1 MRPPPSPASD
11 GTVRRQRLALWVV
24 ALYATLS
31 ALWITLSDALLSWWI
46 PDTETLARASLLKG
60 WAFVALTSVALYAL
74 LYRYWS
80 TASADGAPNGGP
92 LAGVIPRWGV
102 GLLIG
107 TVLGVTG
114 ITLAQRYQQAQH
126 HAAIHLGL
134 MLQAKQAQLTDWHEE
149 RLNDAR
155 LLSQRRVLRE
165 GWDAWRE
172 APDAPPPPAMRH
184 ALEQAL
190 ELGRY
195 RAAGIVDGQG
205 HAFWVGAVPPDPQ
218 GLIPQAAT
226 RVLDT
231 TSTARAWIDA
241 DGRWQWIFVANMPG
255 MAYPAALVLALDD
268 VGALPALQPW
278 HGAPTGDIA
287 TALARRDSDRVL
299 VLDVTQPKA
308 SAVVPLEAADHPAV
322 RMVLRT
328 APPERPLPARAPAT
342 GEVAVV
348 GQPVLDGTWQLL
360 IWQPV
365 AQIRAAALQGAETT
379 LLAALLA
386 IFGTVVGVRLF
397 DERARLAQVQA
408 HAAALREVGDRL
420 ADSER
425 RYRLLA
431 EHSADVVWLYDLQQD
446 RFLYVSPSVQRLIG
460 HGAQDIVGRS
470 FDAVLTPASLAQVR
484 TRLPE
489 RLDELARGQT
499 SALTETT
506 ELDLLHLDGRTV
518 YTETVSTL
526 ITGPDGRV
534 VQLQGV
540 TRDLTARRE
549 AETHIRLLSQ
559 VVEQSPAAVLITDA
573 QARIEYVNPAFERIS
588 GYTLAQVRGH
598 NPRLLSSGRMPAE
611 TWQQAWRALR
621 DGRPWTGEVVNRR
634 PDGSEYLQA
643 VTIAPVVDPHR
654 HITHYVSVQL
664 DISAQRDAEAKAHQ
678 LAWFDPL
685 TGLPNRARTLDRLEQ
700 VLAGDRRHRRYRALL
715 LLNIDRFKT
724 FNEALGH
731 ASGDVLLQQLAQR
744 LRAAAPRAD
753 LLARLGGDEF
763 ALLTPGVEGG
773 PLAASRAAQDVSEH
787 IHAALQD
794 AFGLDGAQAGGGAG
808 PDGGDAPVNITVSI
822 GIAVLPTDGDDTPL
836 DVLRRAD
843 TALRR
848 AKERGG
854 HQSVFF
860 DDAMGAAVARR
871 FTIEQE
877 LRRALAA
884 DELRLY
890 LQPQADAQGHW
901 RAAEALVRWQHPV
914 RGLVPP
920 AEFVPVAE
928 GCDLIEPLGH
938 WVLQAACAHLGQLAR
953 AGTRLP
959 IAVNVSPR
967 QFHRPHFVQEVLDAL
982 RTHGAAAADLVLEV
996 TEGVVVED
1004 IDAVIERMLALTR
1017 EGVRFSIDDF
1027 GTGYSSLSYLKR
1039 LPIQEIK
1046 IDRSFVRDAP
1056 NDPDDAALVEAIIAV
1071 AERLR
1076 LRVVAEGVETA
1087 EQAAFF
1093 GRWPHVLQ
1101 QGYLHG
1107 RPDAAEAVLARWRA
1121 SQTGEP
1127 AAGAGGMT

>member
-1 MRPPPSPASD
+1 MGGGA
-11 GTVRRQRLALWVV
+11 VRDPV
-24 ALYATLS
+24 
-31 ALWITLSDALLSWWI
+31 ALWITLSDTLLSWWI

-74 LYRYWS
+74 LYRWS

-114 ITLAQRYQQAQH
+114 ITLAQRYQQAQQ

-190 ELGRY
+190 EHGRY

-205 HAFWVGAVPPDPQ
+205 HALWVGAVPPDPQ

-226 RVLDT
+226 HVLDT
-231 TSTARAWIDA
+231 GSAARAWIDA
-241 DGRWQWIFVANMPG
+241 DGHWQWIFVANLPG

-268 VGALPALQPW
+268 VSTLPALQPW
-278 HGAPTGDIA
+278 HDAPTGDIA
-287 TALARRDSDRVL
+287 TALARRDGDRVL
-299 VLDVTQPKA
+299 VLDVTLPKA
-308 SAVVPLEAADHPAV
+308 GAVVPLEAADHPAV

-328 APPERPLPARAPAT
+328 APPER
-342 GEVAVV
+342 
-348 GQPVLDGTWQLL
+348 
-360 IWQPV
+360 
-365 AQIRAAALQGAETT
+365 
-379 LLAALLA
+379 
-386 IFGTVVGVRLF
+386 
-397 DERARLAQVQA
+397 
-408 HAAALREVGDRL
+408 
-420 ADSER
+420 
-425 RYRLLA
+425 
-431 EHSADVVWLYDLQQD
+431 
-446 RFLYVSPSVQRLIG
+446 
-460 HGAQDIVGRS
+460 
-470 FDAVLTPASLAQVR
+470 
-484 TRLPE
+484 
-489 RLDELARGQT
+489 LDELARGQT
-499 SALTETT
+499 SAQTETT
-506 ELDLLHLDGRTV
+506 ELDLLHLDGRAV
-518 YTETVSTL
+518 FTETVSTV
-526 ITGPDGRV
+526 ISGPDGRV

-540 TRDLTARRE
+540 TRDLTARRA

-573 QARIEYVNPAFERIS
+573 QACIEYVNPAFERIS

-678 LAWFDPL
+678 LAWFAPL
-685 TGLPNRARTLDRLEQ
+685 TGLPNRARTLARLEQ
-700 VLAGDRRHRRYRALL
+700 VLAGDRRHRRHRALL

-763 ALLTPGVEGG
+763 ALLTPGVDGG
-773 PLAASRAAQDVSEH
+773 PLAASRAAQDVLER
-787 IHAALQD
+787 IHAALRD
-794 AFGLDGAQAGGGAG
+794 AFALEGAQAGGGTG
-808 PDGGDAPVNITVSI
+808 PDPGDAPVNITLSI

-928 GCDLIEPLGH
+928 GCDLIEPLGR

-967 QFHRPHFVQEVLDAL
+967 QFHRPYFVREVLDAL

-1121 SQTGEP
+1121 AQAGES
-1127 AAGAGGMT
+1127 AAGSGGMA

>member
-1 MRPPPSPASD
+1 
-11 GTVRRQRLALWVV
+11 
-24 ALYATLS
+24 
-31 ALWITLSDALLSWWI
+31 
-46 PDTETLARASLLKG
+46 
-60 WAFVALTSVALYAL
+60 
-74 LYRYWS
+74 
-80 TASADGAPNGGP
+80 
-92 LAGVIPRWGV
+92 
-102 GLLIG
+102 
-107 TVLGVTG
+107 
-114 ITLAQRYQQAQH
+114 
-126 HAAIHLGL
+126 
-134 MLQAKQAQLTDWHEE
+134 MLQAKQTQLTDWHEE

-165 GWDAWRE
+165 GWDSWRE
-172 APDAPPPPAMRH
+172 APDAPPPLAMRH
-184 ALEQAL
+184 ALEQVL
-190 ELGRY
+190 EHGRY

-205 HAFWVGAVPPDPQ
+205 HALWVGAAPPDPQ

-231 TSTARAWIDA
+231 GSTARAWIDA
-241 DGRWQWIFVANMPG
+241 DGRWQWIFVINLAG
-255 MAYPAALVLALDD
+255 MTHPAALVLAFDD
-268 VGALPALQPW
+268 VSTLPALQPW
-278 HGAPTGDIA
+278 QDAPTGDIA
-287 TALARRDSDRVL
+287 TALARRDGDRVL
-299 VLDVTQPKA
+299 VLDVTRPKA
-308 SAVVPLEAADHPAV
+308 SAVIPLEAGDHPAV

-328 APPERPLPARAPAT
+328 APPERPLSARDPVA

-348 GQPVLDGTWQLL
+348 GQPVLDGTWHLL

-365 AQIRAAALQGAETT
+365 AQIRAAALRGAETT

-397 DERARLAQVQA
+397 DERARLAQVQT
-408 HAAALREVGDRL
+408 HAAALREVSDRL

-470 FDAVLTPASLAQVR
+470 FDTVLTPASLAHVR
-484 TRLPE
+484 ERLPQ
-489 RLDELARGQT
+489 RLGELARGQT
-499 SALTETT
+499 SALIETT
-506 ELDLLHLDGRTV
+506 ELDLLHLDGHPV

-526 ITGPDGRV
+526 ITGPDGRA

-549 AETHIRLLSQ
+549 AETYIRLLSQ
-559 VVEQSPAAVLITDA
+559 AVEQSPAAVLITDA

-611 TWQQAWRALR
+611 TWQ
-621 DGRPWTGEVVNRR
+621 
-634 PDGSEYLQA
+634 
-643 VTIAPVVDPHR
+643 
-654 HITHYVSVQL
+654 L

-700 VLAGDRRHRRYRALL
+700 VLAGDRRHQRHRALL

-763 ALLTPGVEGG
+763 ALLTPGVDGG
-773 PLAASRAAQDVSEH
+773 PLAASRAAQDVSER
-787 IHAALQD
+787 IHTALQD
-794 AFGLDGAQAGGGAG
+794 AFTLDCAQAWADAG
-808 PDGGDAPVNITVSI
+808 SAGDTAPVNITLSI
-822 GIAVLPTDGDDTPL
+822 GIAVLPADGDDTPL

-938 WVLQAACAHLGQLAR
+938 WVLQAACTHLGQLAR

-982 RTHGAAAADLVLEV
+982 RTHGAAATDLVLEV

-1046 IDRSFVRDAP
+1046 IDRSFVHDAP
-1056 NDPDDAALVEAIIAV
+1056 NDPDDAALVEAIVAV

-1107 RPDAAEAVLARWRA
+1107 RPEAAESVLARWRA
-1121 SQTGEP
+1121 AQADET
-1127 AAGAGGMT
+1127 AADSGGMA

>member
-1 MRPPPSPASD
+1 M
-11 GTVRRQRLALWVV
+11 
-24 ALYATLS
+24 
-31 ALWITLSDALLSWWI
+31 
-46 PDTETLARASLLKG
+46 
-60 WAFVALTSVALYAL
+60 ALYAL
-74 LYRYWS
+74 LYRWS

-155 LLSQRRVLRE
+155 LLSQRRGLRE

-241 DGRWQWIFVANMPG
+241 DSRWQWIFVANLPG

-268 VGALPALQPW
+268 V
-278 HGAPTGDIA
+278 
-287 TALARRDSDRVL
+287 
-299 VLDVTQPKA
+299 
-308 SAVVPLEAADHPAV
+308 
-322 RMVLRT
+322 
-328 APPERPLPARAPAT
+328 
-342 GEVAVV
+342 
-348 GQPVLDGTWQLL
+348 
-360 IWQPV
+360 
-365 AQIRAAALQGAETT
+365 
-379 LLAALLA
+379 
-386 IFGTVVGVRLF
+386 
-397 DERARLAQVQA
+397 
-408 HAAALREVGDRL
+408 
-420 ADSER
+420 
-425 RYRLLA
+425 
-431 EHSADVVWLYDLQQD
+431 
-446 RFLYVSPSVQRLIG
+446 
-460 HGAQDIVGRS
+460 
-470 FDAVLTPASLAQVR
+470 
-484 TRLPE
+484 
-489 RLDELARGQT
+489 
-499 SALTETT
+499 
-506 ELDLLHLDGRTV
+506 
-518 YTETVSTL
+518 
-526 ITGPDGRV
+526 
-534 VQLQGV
+534 
-540 TRDLTARRE
+540 
-549 AETHIRLLSQ
+549 
-559 VVEQSPAAVLITDA
+559 
-573 QARIEYVNPAFERIS
+573 
-588 GYTLAQVRGH
+588 
-598 NPRLLSSGRMPAE
+598 
-611 TWQQAWRALR
+611 
-621 DGRPWTGEVVNRR
+621 
-634 PDGSEYLQA
+634 
-643 VTIAPVVDPHR
+643 
-654 HITHYVSVQL
+654 
-664 DISAQRDAEAKAHQ
+664 
-678 LAWFDPL
+678 
-685 TGLPNRARTLDRLEQ
+685 
-700 VLAGDRRHRRYRALL
+700 
-715 LLNIDRFKT
+715 
-724 FNEALGH
+724 
-731 ASGDVLLQQLAQR
+731 
-744 LRAAAPRAD
+744 
-753 LLARLGGDEF
+753 
-763 ALLTPGVEGG
+763 
-773 PLAASRAAQDVSEH
+773 
-787 IHAALQD
+787 
-794 AFGLDGAQAGGGAG
+794 
-808 PDGGDAPVNITVSI
+808 NITLSI

-901 RAAEALVRWQHPV
+901 RAAEALVRCQHPM

>member
-1 MRPPPSPASD
+1 MTPPPPTASLH
-11 GTVRRQRLALWVV
+11 RHRQALLVV
-24 ALYATLS
+24 TLYATFA
-31 ALWITLSDALLSWWI
+31 ALWITLSDVLLAWWL
-46 PDTETLARASLLKG
+46 PDSAMRARVGTLKG
-60 WAFVALTSVALYAL
+60 WVFVGVTSVLLYTVLYRWTAAPAGDPGSGATTRVVPRWATAL
-74 LYRYWS
+74 LMG
-80 TASADGAPNGGP
+80 T
-92 LAGVIPRWGV
+92 IV
-102 GLLIG
+102 GL
-107 TVLGVTG
+107 TG
-114 ITLAQRYQQAQH
+114 LALVQRHQQARDAVERHLQATARTKADQLADWH
-126 HAAIHLGL
+126 RERAEDAVLIAQTRAIRDGWDGWRASGDAALAAELRGRLAL
-134 MLQAKQAQLTDWHEE
+134 MLQ
-149 RLNDAR
+149 
-155 LLSQRRVLRE
+155 S
-165 GWDAWRE
+165 
-172 APDAPPPPAMRH
+172 
-184 ALEQAL
+184 
-190 ELGRY
+190 GRY
-195 RAAGIVDGQG
+195 RNAGLVDGLG
-205 HAFWVGAVPPDPQ
+205 HALWADARDPAAADPRIREVAVRALAGALQ
-218 GLIPQAAT
+218 
-226 RVLDT
+226 
-231 TSTARAWIDA
+231 SFAWRDA
-241 DGRWQWIFVANMPG
+241 DGRWQWLYAAPVEGVAQPV
-255 MAYPAALVLALDD
+255 AVVLMVAEPERL
-268 VGALPALQPW
+268 AALQPW
-278 HGAPTGDIA
+278 NPRPEDGETL
-287 TALARRDSDRVL
+287 ALVRRDGDRVL
-299 VLDVTQPKA
+299 FLDGAGTPARPA
-308 SAVVPLEAADHPAV
+308 SIALDDPHHPAA
-322 RMVLRT
+322 RLLRGDT
-328 APPERPLPARAPAT
+328 APDEPLT
-342 GEVAVV
+342 GVDRRGLRVIAVGHPVPGTDWWLVAL
-348 GQPVLDGTWQLL
+348 QPGEHVLHQ
-360 IWQPV
+360 
-365 AQIRAAALQGAETT
+365 ALQGADTT
-379 LLAALLA
+379 LLTALLA
-386 IFGTVVGVRLF
+386 LFATAVGVRLF
-397 DERARLAQVQA
+397 DQRARLLQVSA
-408 HAAALREVGDRL
+408 HAAELQHIQSRL
-420 ADSER
+420 AESETR
-425 RYRLLA
+425 FRLLA
-431 EHSADVVWLYDLQQD
+431 EHGADVVWLYDLARD
-446 RFLYVSPSVQRLIG
+446 RFLYVSPSVQRLVG
-460 HGAQDIVGRS
+460 RPARDIVGRS
-470 FDAVLTPASLAQVR
+470 FDDLLTPPSLARVR
-484 TRLPE
+484 QRLPR
-489 RLDELARGQT
+489 RLAELAQGRQD
-499 SALTETT
+499 ALTETT
-506 ELDLLHLDGRTV
+506 ELELRHADGRPV
-518 YTETVSTL
+518 ITETVSTL
-526 ITGPDGRV
+526 VTDAAGQAHQI
-534 VQLQGV
+534 QGV

-549 AETHIRLLSQ
+549 AEAHIRRLSQ
-559 VVEQSPAAVLITDA
+559 AIEQSPAAVLITDA

-654 HITHYVSVQL
+654 HITPYVSVQL
-664 DISAQRDAEAKAHQ
+664 DFSAQRDAETKAHQ

-700 VLAGDRRHRRYRALL
+700 VLAGDRRHRRHRALL

-763 ALLTPGVEGG
+763 ALLTPGMEGG

-794 AFGLDGAQAGGGAG
+794 AFALDGVQAGGGTG
-808 PDGGDAPVNITVSI
+808 PDGGDAPVNITLSI

-890 LQPQADAQGHW
+890 LQPQADALGHW

-1004 IDAVIERMLALTR
+1004 IDTVIERMLALTR

-1056 NDPDDAALVEAIIAV
+1056 HDPDDAALVEAIIAV